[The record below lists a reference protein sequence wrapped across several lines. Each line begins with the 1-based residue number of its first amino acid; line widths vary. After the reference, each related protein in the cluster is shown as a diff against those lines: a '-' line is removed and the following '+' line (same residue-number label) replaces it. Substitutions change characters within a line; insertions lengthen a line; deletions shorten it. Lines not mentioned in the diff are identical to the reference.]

1 VPVVDSGERREVQL
15 REAQEAVGQDYG
27 VLWCCLGGLAF
38 RAVRIRLERD
48 AERER
53 ERCITIVLAD
63 GGVVV
68 LDLLP
73 YVTDAGISCAVV
85 VRRP

>member
-1 VPVVDSGERREVQL
+1 MPVVDSGERREVQL

-53 ERCITIVLAD
+53 EMHYHSAR
-63 GGVVV
+63 GW
-68 LDLLP
+68 
-73 YVTDAGISCAVV
+73 
-85 VRRP
+85 RRSRP